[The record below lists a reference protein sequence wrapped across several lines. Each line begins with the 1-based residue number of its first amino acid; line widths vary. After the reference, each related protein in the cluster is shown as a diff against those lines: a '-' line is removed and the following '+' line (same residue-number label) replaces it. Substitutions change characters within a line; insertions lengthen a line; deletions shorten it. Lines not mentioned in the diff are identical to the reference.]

1 MSETARGRARTPKM
15 NQLGCT
21 AATFR
26 RLLLLVAVVG
36 LLVAT
41 VEAKKKP
48 NKYGDGDFEFVDEDD
63 KSNQQ
68 LDLQQQKQQQQQQ
81 QQIPEK
87 KKWIHDPSSDLCKPL
102 NCKKKELCLL
112 EDAYTAVC
120 VSKKELHKN
129 KFINS
134 YNTLSNRD
142 ELITK
147 SKYLEEEEAKRKA
160 AEEAEQTG
168 LISGTSSSNSG
179 NSADSSDNIG
189 GSVASGSGSSAI
201 ASDRTSGGAA
211 GDELLQQDQEDPD
224 DESSAQDDDVFY
236 DSDGGEKEE
245 ENCKPCP
252 VVKPTFMCGSDNRTY
267 SSLCRLEYHNCIHG
281 SLVKVNCKGFCP
293 CKADMAG
300 STTADQKKQQR
311 MADRMSAFNAKYQR
325 TVESNDIN
333 GGTASGATTELD
345 GRSGSKSKEEKNRH
359 FNHIN
364 SQYTFTPE
372 DIKYDNKH
380 YKYIKYTS
388 YKSKQRQQQQQQPQ
402 YDSFGLSAAGNGPSS
417 SGASQS
423 SSSAS
428 SSSRASEDKH
438 KIRGYNEVLDKPV
451 SKLPKSANNGA
462 RYPTKSIECKP
473 QQLTAIGNRL
483 LDWFSVIMADS
494 KKRRQ
499 HQQQKNKVHFPA
511 ACKLEARWMFGH
523 LDLNNDG
530 ELSAQELYDLEHDQN
545 ERCIK
550 PFIDTCDLDQDNTI
564 DPREWCRCFEKTDRP
579 CAAVRRRLGND
590 LSGSGYAPD
599 CDSQGFYKPTQCH
612 QAVGVCW
619 CVDEHGVEFANTRTR
634 GKPNCDEII
643 NNASTLNTDDED
655 AEDSED
661 DDDSQEG
668 SADRL
673 LVF

>member
-1 MSETARGRARTPKM
+1 MHKLWFTFTVF
-15 NQLGCT
+15 LVL
-21 AATFR
+21 ATIGSY
-26 RLLLLVAVVG
+26 AVD
-36 LLVAT
+36 
-41 VEAKKKP
+41 AKKKLLN
-48 NKYGDGDFEFVDEDD
+48 NKYGDGDFEFIDEDD
-63 KSNQQ
+63 KSS
-68 LDLQQQKQQQQQQ
+68 QQQPLDSGLSMQMKQDQQQM
-81 QQIPEK
+81 IPEK

-129 KFINS
+129 KFISS
-134 YNTLSNRD
+134 YNSLANR
-142 ELITK
+142 EEIITK
-147 SKYLEEEEAKRKA
+147 SKYFDEEEAKRKA
-160 AEEAEQTG
+160 EAEAAAAAAAVAAATG
-168 LISGTSSSNSG
+168 LGGAVGSGVAGAADTGSMTLMAASGDSSTGSNANDGTSSG
-179 NSADSSDNIG
+179 LEHEE
-189 GSVASGSGSSAI
+189 
-201 ASDRTSGGAA
+201 R
-211 GDELLQQDQEDPD
+211 ED
-224 DESSAQDDDVFY
+224 DESSSQDDDVFY
-236 DSDGGEKEE
+236 DSEKEE
-245 ENCKPCP
+245 DCKPCP
-252 VVKPTFMCGSDNRTY
+252 VVKPTYLCGSDNWTY
-267 SSLCRLEYHNCIHG
+267 SSLCRLEYHNCIHTTE
-281 SLVKVNCKGFCP
+281 VKVNCMGFCP
-293 CKADMAG
+293 CKDANLLLDL
-300 STTADQKKQQR
+300 KKQQR

-325 TVESNDIN
+325 TIDSNDIN
-333 GGTASGATTELD
+333 ADNLIPSGKQQQQQQQQL
-345 GRSGSKSKEEKNRH
+345 KEEKNRH
-359 FNHIN
+359 YNHIN

-372 DIKYDNKH
+372 EIKYDNKH
-380 YKYIKYTS
+380 YKYIKYTT
-388 YKSKQRQQQQQQPQ
+388 YKGKSSMPASRQ
-402 YDSFGLSAAGNGPSS
+402 YDGYGS
-417 SGASQS
+417 SGSGS
-423 SSSAS
+423 T
-428 SSSRASEDKH
+428 RMTGEDKH
-438 KIRGYNEVLDKPV
+438 KIRGYNEVLDKPASTGNNNGNSKP
-451 SKLPKSANNGA
+451 SKLSGSSA
-462 RYPTKSIECKP
+462 RYPGMKSSECKP

-530 ELSAQELYDLEHDQN
+530 ELSTQELYDLEHDQN

-590 LSGSGYAPD
+590 LSGSYAPD

-634 GKPNCDEII
+634 GKPNCEEII
-643 NNASTLNTDDED
+643 NNATTLNSDDED
-655 AEDSED
+655 TEDSDD

>member
-1 MSETARGRARTPKM
+1 M
-15 NQLGCT
+15 NQLGST
-21 AATFR
+21 AAF

-36 LLVAT
+36 LFVATTT

-68 LDLQQQKQQQQQQ
+68 LSLQQQKQQQQQ

-168 LISGTSSSNSG
+168 LLSAASSISGASSSS
-179 NSADSSDNIG
+179 SDSSDSASG
-189 GSVASGSGSSAI
+189 SSSSVASGSGSSAI
-201 ASDRTSGGAA
+201 ANDHNGG

-224 DESSAQDDDVFY
+224 DESSAQEDDVFY

-252 VVKPTFMCGSDNRTY
+252 VVKPTFLCGGDNRTY

-293 CKADMAG
+293 CKADTAG
-300 STTADQKKQQR
+300 STTTDQKKQLR
-311 MADRMSAFNAKYQR
+311 MADRMNAFNAKYQR

-333 GGTASGATTELD
+333 GGTAGVAAELD
-345 GRSGSKSKEEKNRH
+345 PRSGPKSKEEKNRH

-388 YKSKQRQQQQQQPQ
+388 YKNKNQQRQQQQQPQ
-402 YDSFGLSAAGNGPSS
+402 YDSFGGLASAGNGPSS
-417 SGASQS
+417 SGTS
-423 SSSAS
+423 S

-451 SKLPKSANNGA
+451 SKLPKSANNVA

-643 NNASTLNTDDED
+643 NNANTLNTDDED

>member
-1 MSETARGRARTPKM
+1 M
-15 NQLGCT
+15 NNLWFT
-21 AATFR
+21 FTVLLALAAIGSF
-26 RLLLLVAVVG
+26 AVD
-36 LLVAT
+36 
-41 VEAKKKP
+41 AKKKLSN
-48 NKYGDGDFEFVDEDD
+48 NKYGDGDFEFIDEED

-68 LDLQQQKQQQQQQ
+68 QQQLDSSAAMQLKQDQQQMLT
-81 QQIPEK
+81 EK

-129 KFINS
+129 KEEIIS
-134 YNTLSNRD
+134 
-142 ELITK
+142 K
-147 SKYLEEEEAKRKA
+147 SKYFDEEEAKRKA
-160 AEEAEQTG
+160 DAEAEADAAAAAAAAANLG
-168 LISGTSSSNSG
+168 GGVGGG
-179 NSADSSDNIG
+179 NSADG
-189 GSVASGSGSSAI
+189 GSMTLMAASGDSSTGSNTNDGTSSG
-201 ASDRTSGGAA
+201 
-211 GDELLQQDQEDPD
+211 LDQEDRED
-224 DESSAQDDDVFY
+224 DESSSQDDDVFY
-236 DSDGGEKEE
+236 DSEAGEKEE
-245 ENCKPCP
+245 DCKPCP
-252 VVKPTFMCGSDNRTY
+252 VVKPTFLCGNDNRTY
-267 SSLCRLEYHNCIHG
+267 SSLCRLEYHNCIHA
-281 SLVKVNCKGFCP
+281 SEVKVKCKGFCP
-293 CKADMAG
+293 CKDG
-300 STTADQKKQQR
+300 NLLLDLKKQQR
-311 MADRMSAFNAKYQR
+311 LTDRMSAFNAKYQR
-325 TVESNDIN
+325 TIDSNDIN
-333 GGTASGATTELD
+333 LIPPG
-345 GRSGSKSKEEKNRH
+345 KKEEKNRH
-359 FNHIN
+359 YNHIN

-372 DIKYDNKH
+372 EIKYDNKH
-380 YKYIKYTS
+380 YKYIKYTT
-388 YKSKQRQQQQQQPQ
+388 YKSKQPSLQTSRQ
-402 YDSFGLSAAGNGPSS
+402 SAA
-417 SGASQS
+417 ASQYEGYGS
-423 SSSAS
+423 SNGGSAHLG
-428 SSSRASEDKH
+428 EDKH

-451 SKLPKSANNGA
+451 SGNGNSNNKPSKQSGGMA
-462 RYPTKSIECKP
+462 RYPMKASECKP

-499 HQQQKNKVHFPA
+499 HQQQKNKIHFPG

-530 ELSAQELYDLEHDQN
+530 ELSTQELYDLEHDQN

-590 LSGSGYAPD
+590 LSGSYAPD

-612 QAVGVCW
+612 QAVGICW

-634 GKPNCDEII
+634 GKPNCEEII
-643 NNASTLNTDDED
+643 NNATTLNSDDED
-655 AEDSED
+655 TEDSDD

>member
-1 MSETARGRARTPKM
+1 MP
-15 NQLGCT
+15 
-21 AATFR
+21 
-26 RLLLLVAVVG
+26 
-36 LLVAT
+36 
-41 VEAKKKP
+41 
-48 NKYGDGDFEFVDEDD
+48 FVSFSSLQDD
-63 KSNQQ
+63 KSS
-68 LDLQQQKQQQQQQ
+68 QQQPLDSGLSMQMKQDQQQM
-81 QQIPEK
+81 IPEK

-129 KFINS
+129 KEEI
-134 YNTLSNRD
+134 
-142 ELITK
+142 ITK
-147 SKYLEEEEAKRKA
+147 SKYFDEEEAKRKA
-160 AEEAEQTG
+160 EAEAAAAAAAAAAATG
-168 LISGTSSSNSG
+168 LGGAVGSGVAGAADTGSMTLMAASGDSSTGSNANDGTSSG
-179 NSADSSDNIG
+179 LEHEE
-189 GSVASGSGSSAI
+189 
-201 ASDRTSGGAA
+201 R
-211 GDELLQQDQEDPD
+211 ED
-224 DESSAQDDDVFY
+224 DESSSQDDDVFY
-236 DSDGGEKEE
+236 DSEKEE
-245 ENCKPCP
+245 DCKPCP
-252 VVKPTFMCGSDNRTY
+252 VVKPTYLCGSDNWTY
-267 SSLCRLEYHNCIHG
+267 SSLCRLEYHNCIHTTE
-281 SLVKVNCKGFCP
+281 VKVNCMGFCP
-293 CKADMAG
+293 CKG
-300 STTADQKKQQR
+300 KRWQQ
-311 MADRMSAFNAKYQR
+311 QQQQQQ
-325 TVESNDIN
+325 
-333 GGTASGATTELD
+333 L
-345 GRSGSKSKEEKNRH
+345 KEEKNRH
-359 FNHIN
+359 YNHIN

-372 DIKYDNKH
+372 EIKYDNKH
-380 YKYIKYTS
+380 YKYIKYTT
-388 YKSKQRQQQQQQPQ
+388 YKGK
-402 YDSFGLSAAGNGPSS
+402 YDGYGS
-417 SGASQS
+417 SGSGS
-423 SSSAS
+423 T
-428 SSSRASEDKH
+428 RMTGEDKH
-438 KIRGYNEVLDKPV
+438 KIRGYNEVLDKPASTSNNNGNSKP
-451 SKLPKSANNGA
+451 SKLSGSSARN
-462 RYPTKSIECKP
+462 ECKP

-530 ELSAQELYDLEHDQN
+530 ELSTQELYDLEHDQN

-590 LSGSGYAPD
+590 LSGSYAPD

-634 GKPNCDEII
+634 GKPNCEEII
-643 NNASTLNTDDED
+643 NNATTLNSDDED
-655 AEDSED
+655 TEDSDD